1 MTIDWWTL
9 GIQTV
14 NVVILVWLLGR
25 FFWRPVAAM
34 IEQRRATAQRL
45 LAEAEGKRS
54 EATAALAEIE
64 RTRAGFAQERE
75 AILAEAH
82 EAAER
87 ARAARLEV
95 VAKEAASLEAAAKAA
110 IEKEKAEVD
119 KAWAERASRL
129 AVEIAARLVARL
141 DGLAVRAAF
150 LDLLLA
156 EIRALPDP
164 VRQAVAANG
173 VTLEA
178 ISATPLEP
186 ADQAALP
193 GADRRGVRSPSA
205 DHLQGGSCPHRRPGA
220 ARPPPR
226 RDATV
231 GVPTSH
237 KSSRTS
243 RMTSDPDSRADAWLE
258 HARAKLG
265 AAALVPQAEQIGR
278 VEEVGDGIAL
288 VSGLP
293 TVRLDEL
300 LRFDKGQFGFA
311 QVLERDRVG
320 CVLLDDVDTIEAGD
334 TVRGT
339 GDVVRVPVGPA
350 LLGRVVDSLGRP
362 LDGRGPV
369 ATDTLEPI
377 ERPAP
382 AIIDRDLVTQPVQT
396 GLVVV
401 DTLFAL
407 GRGQRELIVGDRAI
421 GKTTI
426 AIDTIINQ
434 KTSDIVCVY
443 VAVGQKSSSVRR
455 AIDAIHASGALER
468 CIIVVAGSA
477 SSPGLQWIAPFAGFT
492 MAEYFRDRGQH
503 ALVVVDDL
511 TKHAASHREIAL
523 LTRQSP
529 GREAYPGDVFYVHAR
544 LLERAAKLSK
554 EKGGGSLTALPIAE
568 TDAGNLSAYIPTNLI
583 SITDGQIVLDAKLFH
598 EGQKP
603 AVDVGTS
610 VSRVGGKTQALALRE
625 AAETVRLDYAQ
636 FLELEIFTRFGGM
649 PDTRVRNQL
658 TRGARIRAILNQPQH
673 APLRLADEV
682 ALVLAVQ
689 SGLLDPLPLP
699 AVAEFRSGLRD
710 ALDRGAPDAV
720 RLIQESGTLDDAR
733 KQALRETLRQYL
745 QSVTPT
751 TPPKAAGQP

>member
-1 MTIDWWTL
+1 
-9 GIQTV
+9 
-14 NVVILVWLLGR
+14 
-25 FFWRPVAAM
+25 
-34 IEQRRATAQRL
+34 
-45 LAEAEGKRS
+45 
-54 EATAALAEIE
+54 
-64 RTRAGFAQERE
+64 
-75 AILAEAH
+75 
-82 EAAER
+82 
-87 ARAARLEV
+87 
-95 VAKEAASLEAAAKAA
+95 
-110 IEKEKAEVD
+110 
-119 KAWAERASRL
+119 
-129 AVEIAARLVARL
+129 
-141 DGLAVRAAF
+141 
-150 LDLLLA
+150 
-156 EIRALPDP
+156 
-164 VRQAVAANG
+164 
-173 VTLEA
+173 
-178 ISATPLEP
+178 
-186 ADQAALP
+186 
-193 GADRRGVRSPSA
+193 
-205 DHLQGGSCPHRRPGA
+205 
-220 ARPPPR
+220 
-226 RDATV
+226 
-231 GVPTSH
+231 
-237 KSSRTS
+237 
-243 RMTSDPDSRADAWLE
+243 MTSGPDSRADAWLR

-265 AAALVPQAEQIGR
+265 AAALRPQAEQIGR

-300 LRFDKGQFGFA
+300 LRFDKGQLGFA

-320 CVLLDDVDTIEAGD
+320 CVLLDDIDAIEAGD

-339 GDVVRVPVGPA
+339 GDVVRVPAGPA

-362 LDGRGPV
+362 LDGKGPV
-369 ATDTLEPI
+369 AIDTLESI

-407 GRGQRELIVGDRAI
+407 GRGQRELIIGDRAV

-443 VAVGQKSSSVRR
+443 VAVGQKSTSVRR
-455 AIDAIHASGALER
+455 AIDAIHAGGAPER

-568 TDAGNLSAYIPTNLI
+568 VDAGNLSAYIPTNLI

-636 FLELEIFTRFGGM
+636 FIELEIFTRFGGM
-649 PDTRVRNQL
+649 PETRVRNQL

-720 RLIQESGTLDDAR
+720 RLIQESGTLDDAL
-733 KQALRETLRQYL
+733 KQALHETLRQHL

-751 TPPKAAGQP
+751 TPPKADGQP